1 MEYIDL
7 EKLDVAITYMQR
19 IADGKN
25 PVNNMPA
32 EDDDVLNN
40 PNVIRCMFFVKEI
53 LEEVKRNEG
62 RIGSKEKKKQKQAF
76 PIEALGKFEYKG
88 DIHISGFADQINQ
101 MIDSDVYRKFSYGP
115 VIRWLKANNFLVE
128 VVGNDNKTKN
138 RPTEKGVR
146 LGIYTE
152 RRTNAYGRDY
162 TVVLYNQGAQEFI
175 VKNMEAILN
184 GEVAREEE

>member
-1 MEYIDL
+1 MEQIDL
-7 EKLDVAITYMQR
+7 EKLEVAITYMQR

-25 PVNNMPA
+25 PVNNMPV

-62 RIGSKEKKKQKQAF
+62 RIGSKEKKKQKQDF

-88 DIHISGFADQINQ
+88 DIHISGFADQINK
-101 MIDSDVYRKFSYGP
+101 MIDTDVYKKLAYGS
-115 VIRWLKANNFLVE
+115 VTKWLKANGFLVE
-128 VVGNDNKTKN
+128 VVGSDNKSTN
-138 RPTEKGVR
+138 RPTEKGIQI
-146 LGIYTE
+146 GIYTE
-152 RRTNAYGRDY
+152 RRTSMNGRDY
-162 TVVLYNQGAQEFI
+162 TVVIYNQGAQEYI